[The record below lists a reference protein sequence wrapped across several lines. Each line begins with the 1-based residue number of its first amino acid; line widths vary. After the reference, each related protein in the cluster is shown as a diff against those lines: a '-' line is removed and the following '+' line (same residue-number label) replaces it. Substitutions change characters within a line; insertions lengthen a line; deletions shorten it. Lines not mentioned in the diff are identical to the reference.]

1 MKFFKREKR
10 KKLRELRRSL
20 TKDFCIIK
28 EQGITEVPAVAEPYF
43 IMTHVKNKESKKQPF
58 CNILT
63 VIISFSCWKKFVERW
78 LKSRNFF
85 RKIIDNLKLNLQSNI
100 KAK

>member
-1 MKFFKREKR
+1 MNFFKREKR

-43 IMTHVKNKESKKQPF
+43 IMTPVKNKESKKQPF

-63 VIISFSCWKKFVERW
+63 VIIVVVVTVIISFSCWKKF
-78 LKSRNFF
+78 F
-85 RKIIDNLKLNLQSNI
+85 RT
-100 KAK
+100 